1 MRTKII
7 GGNFYKFDLFTL
19 GKLSFEREYNKL
31 LIIKSKYLNK
41 LNNVDAFIHSFDFTS
56 NTSNIFNRPNIF
68 RFIKNNIQDSDL
80 NKFNYFLI
88 NIKKNICKYTDF
100 INLLDSIIK
109 NVLIIKLS
117 KNRFNALPDSE
128 IYNMFDNLIYNIIQL
143 CDFIKFDN
151 LIKKDGL
158 LNDYLNNN
166 YNINNEDTITI
177 DSNGKTTDE
186 FLVYLK
192 KTYAKYNDKKG
203 GAHKDEEYQDEE
215 YQDEEYQDDLR
226 YLTIEHDY
234 LSYDEIIDIFNQKSM
249 NDTNFLITDYYI
261 GNFTYILG
269 FINIFRYSGLFESKD
284 IKMLNN
290 IFHLLQYYPYN
301 YNKDVQN
308 KFINRV
314 FSNTAKILLKL
325 AEMLLK
331 HCNDY
336 AIQNTSSR
344 TSPRAATQK
353 KSPRAAT
360 RSSSPP
366 AATQKKSPRA
376 ATQKKSPRAA
386 TRSSSP
392 PAATRSSSPRAATRS
407 SSRRAAT
414 QRTSPPA
421 ATRSSSRLRAA
432 KKSTTDK

>member
-1 MRTKII
+1 MTTKIL

-19 GKLSFEREYNKL
+19 GKLSFEREYNKQ

-177 DSNGKTTDE
+177 DSNGMTTDE

-203 GAHKDEEYQDEE
+203 GAHKDEEYQDV
-215 YQDEEYQDDLR
+215 LR

-234 LSYDEIIDIFNQKSM
+234 LSYDEIIDIFNQKFM

-308 KFINRV
+308 KFINKV

-344 TSPRAATQK
+344 TSPRAATRSS
-353 KSPRAAT
+353 SPRAAT

-366 AATQKKSPRA
+366 AATQRTSRRA
-376 ATQKKSPRAA
+376 ATQR
-386 TRSSSP
+386 T
-392 PAATRSSSPRAATRS
+392 
-407 SSRRAAT
+407 SRRAAT

>member
-1 MRTKII
+1 MITKIT

-31 LIIKSKYLNK
+31 LIIKRKYLNK

-215 YQDEEYQDDLR
+215 YQDYLR
-226 YLTIEHDY
+226 YLTTEHDY

-360 RSSSPP
+360 
-366 AATQKKSPRA
+366 QKKSPRA

-392 PAATRSSSPRAATRS
+392 RAATRSSSPPAATQRTSRRAATQRT
-407 SSRRAAT
+407 SRRAAT

>member
-1 MRTKII
+1 
-7 GGNFYKFDLFTL
+7 
-19 GKLSFEREYNKL
+19 
-31 LIIKSKYLNK
+31 
-41 LNNVDAFIHSFDFTS
+41 
-56 NTSNIFNRPNIF
+56 
-68 RFIKNNIQDSDL
+68 
-80 NKFNYFLI
+80 
-88 NIKKNICKYTDF
+88 
-100 INLLDSIIK
+100 
-109 NVLIIKLS
+109 
-117 KNRFNALPDSE
+117 
-128 IYNMFDNLIYNIIQL
+128 
-143 CDFIKFDN
+143 
-151 LIKKDGL
+151 
-158 LNDYLNNN
+158 
-166 YNINNEDTITI
+166 
-177 DSNGKTTDE
+177 
-186 FLVYLK
+186 
-192 KTYAKYNDKKG
+192 
-203 GAHKDEEYQDEE
+203 
-215 YQDEEYQDDLR
+215 
-226 YLTIEHDY
+226 
-234 LSYDEIIDIFNQKSM
+234 M

-308 KFINRV
+308 KFINKV

-344 TSPRAATQK
+344 T
-353 KSPRAAT
+353 
-360 RSSSPP
+360 
-366 AATQKKSPRA
+366 SPRA

>member
-31 LIIKSKYLNK
+31 LIIKRKYLNK

-234 LSYDEIIDIFNQKSM
+234 LSYDEIIDVFNQKFM

-308 KFINRV
+308 KFINKV

-344 TSPRAATQK
+344 TSPRAATRSS
-353 KSPRAAT
+353 SPRAAT
-360 RSSSPP
+360 RSSSPRAATQRTSRRAATQRTSPP

-376 ATQKKSPRAA
+376 ATQKKSP
-386 TRSSSP
+386 
-392 PAATRSSSPRAATRS
+392 PAATQRT
-407 SSRRAAT
+407 SRRAAT

>member
-31 LIIKSKYLNK
+31 LIIKRKYLNK

-203 GAHKDEEYQDEE
+203 GAHKDEEYQD
-215 YQDEEYQDDLR
+215 DLR

-234 LSYDEIIDIFNQKSM
+234 LSYDEIIDVFNQKFM

-269 FINIFRYSGLFESKD
+269 FINIFRYFGLFESKD

-308 KFINRV
+308 KFINKV